1 LSGRPPSV
9 GITPAQLRAFNEIR
23 VFTSKNQYPPTLQ
36 ELAAILGVSHSSVQE
51 QISQLIRKGYLRR
64 EPGKSR
70 GIAIVREP
78 ESSVAA
84 VVAVPIVGRVVAGPP
99 LLAEENVVG
108 EILVEE
114 SLLRRGRCFALEVQ
128 GDSMKGAGIK
138 ASDLL
143 IVRQQP
149 VAENGEIIVA
159 LLDGEA
165 TVKRLAIHGGQVEL
179 QPENPRYRSIAV
191 TAENDLRIV
200 GKVVGIWRRPNA
212 KRERLR
218 RASRGG

>member
-9 GITPAQLRAFNEIR
+9 GITPAQLRALNEIR

-78 ESSVAA
+78 ESNVAEL
-84 VVAVPIVGRVVAGPP
+84 VAVPIVGKVVAGPP
-99 LLAEENVVG
+99 LLAEENVIG
-108 EILVEE
+108 EILVDE
-114 SLLRRGRCFALEVQ
+114 SLLRRGRCFALEVE
-128 GDSMKGAGIK
+128 GDSMRDAGIK

-149 VAENGEIIVA
+149 VADNGEIVVA

-165 TVKRLAIHGGQVEL
+165 TVKRLAVKSDQVEL
-179 QPENPRYRSIAV
+179 RPENPRYRPIPVSG
-191 TAENDLRIV
+191 ENDFRII
-200 GKVVGIWRRPNA
+200 GKVVGIWRRPA
-212 KRERLR
+212 KKRPRSGSTS
-218 RASRGG
+218 RAG